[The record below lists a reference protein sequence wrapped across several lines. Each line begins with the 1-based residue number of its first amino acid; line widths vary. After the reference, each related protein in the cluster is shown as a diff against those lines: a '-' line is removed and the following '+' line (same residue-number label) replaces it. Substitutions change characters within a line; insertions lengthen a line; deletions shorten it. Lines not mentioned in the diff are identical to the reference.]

1 MHKFVVRQ
9 PIKTD
14 EHKLVGN
21 ELVFNVENE
30 LYNQNVDYSAAETIS
45 AFLSQNTDKIDKE
58 AKTFIT
64 FTPNLLF
71 KNIPKMFKAD
81 ELVIQIEDNVITH
94 PLAQKMVLKYKE
106 AGYQIAIND
115 FQFLPR
121 YFGFLEYTDYIK
133 IDVKSQSDETVDNI
147 LRMARGFDKLCI
159 ATNIDTEKLYI
170 KALSYGFDYY
180 EGPYVAEAAIIKANK
195 VHYMKS
201 NFFQLVIAVTKEIPD
216 VDELEQI
223 IERDASLT
231 YRLLRIVNSA
241 HFALRYKTSSVKQAI
256 VVLGIEQLKKWVYL
270 LSFDRDAEEDAGAE
284 DMLKISLLRAT
295 FCSELLYLAEKMPIT
310 KSEAYLMG
318 MFSTMTMMVNA
329 SMEEI
334 LSHVPLN
341 ETIYKALV
349 KKDGKCAVLLDLV
362 KSYEKADWTVTNKC
376 AEILGI
382 PANSIAQVY
391 FDSVENVNAIWR
403 DLQEYQFDEA
413 ELEEVAE
420 ALKQETATE

>member
-1 MHKFVVRQ
+1 MHKFVVKQ
-9 PIKTD
+9 PIKTSD
-14 EHKLVGN
+14 HKLVGN
-21 ELVFNVENE
+21 ELLFNVENE

-45 AFLSQNTDKIDKE
+45 TFLSQNTDKIEKE
-58 AKTFIT
+58 AKIFIT

-94 PLAQKMVLKYKE
+94 PLAQKMVQKYKE
-106 AGYQIAIND
+106 AGYEIAIND
-115 FQFLPR
+115 FQFIPR

-133 IDVKSQSDETVDNI
+133 IDVKNQKEETIDNI
-147 LRMARGFDKLCI
+147 LRMAKGFNKMCI
-159 ATNIDTEKLYI
+159 AFNIDTPKLYEM
-170 KALSYGFDYY
+170 ATSYDFDYY
-180 EGPYVAEAAIIKANK
+180 EGSYVAEAAIIKANK

-201 NFFQLVIAVTKEIPD
+201 NFFQLVVAVTKEIPD

-270 LSFDRDAEEDAGAE
+270 LSFDRDAEQDTGSE

-295 FCSELLYLAEKMPIT
+295 FCSELLYFAQKMPIT
-310 KSEAYLMG
+310 KSEAYLLG

-329 SMEEI
+329 TMEEI
-334 LSHVPLN
+334 LRQVPLN
-341 ETIYKALV
+341 EILYKALV
-349 KKDGKCAVLLDLV
+349 KNEGKCAILLELV
-362 KSYEKADWTVTNKC
+362 KSYEKADWTATSKC
-376 AEILGI
+376 AELLGI

-391 FDSVENVNAIWR
+391 IDSVENVNAIWR
-403 DLQEYQFDEA
+403 DLQEYQFDEE
-413 ELEEVAE
+413 ELEEAADV
-420 ALKQETATE
+420 LQEESSQE

>member
-1 MHKFVVRQ
+1 MYKFVVKQ

-14 EHKLVGN
+14 DNKLVGN
-21 ELVFNVENE
+21 ELLFNVENE

-45 AFLSQNTDKIDKE
+45 AFLTQNTDKLEKGVR
-58 AKTFIT
+58 TFIT

-71 KNIPKMFKAD
+71 KNIPKMFKED

-94 PLAQKMVLKYKE
+94 PLAQKMVQKYKE
-106 AGYQIAIND
+106 AGYKIAIND
-115 FQFLPR
+115 FQFMPR

-133 IDVKSQSDETVDNI
+133 IDVKNQSEESIDSI
-147 LRMARGFDKLCI
+147 LRMARGFNKVCI
-159 ATNIDTEKLYI
+159 ATNIDSQELYI
-170 KALSYGFDYY
+170 TALSYEFDYY
-180 EGPYVAEAAIIKANK
+180 EGPYIAEAAIIKEDK

-201 NFFQLVIAVTKEIPD
+201 NFFQLVVAVTREIPD
-216 VDELEQI
+216 VAELEQI

-241 HFALRYKTSSVKQAI
+241 HFALRHQTSSVKQAI

-270 LSFDRDAEEDAGAE
+270 LSFDRDANADAGAE

-295 FCSELLYLAEKMPIT
+295 FCSELLHFAEKMPIT

-318 MFSTMTMMVNA
+318 MFSTMTMMVHA

-334 LSHVPLN
+334 LQQVPLN
-341 ETIYKALV
+341 DIIYDALV
-349 KKDGKCAVLLDLV
+349 KNRGRCAVLLELV
-362 KSYEKADWTVTNKC
+362 KSYEKADWNTTGKC
-376 AEILGI
+376 AEALGI
-382 PANSIAQVY
+382 PPNSIAQVY

-403 DLQEYQFDEA
+403 DLQAHQFDEE
-413 ELEEVAE
+413 ELEDVAE
-420 ALKQETATE
+420 ALKGSEE